1 MLCRYYLKIGVSE
14 IGDNLDGCLDCT
26 EMICNSDDI
35 EVSYKRTSPFG
46 GVVRKCTSS
55 IVFCNEAK
63 DLIYQEYLNN
73 YLNAKAAFALYTI
86 NNDWTY
92 SKEYECPL
100 DFSSLQY
107 EGNTIEMNT
116 IDQSVAAIIKAN
128 KSVKYEFPVSDIKDE
143 KQLYYDR
150 LELSNI
156 AKFCFLSDL
165 SDFKDTKSYDI
176 NIDLGYTKAFI
187 ENGNLPS
194 CYRAISLPLI
204 IESSEVNLDVIELYS
219 QLLSGHDENVYAG
232 DWYIYSSLNKYG
244 EGTVNSSI
252 EKIAKSKRKIDINF
266 IIDIDCSITRT
277 YADGVTNE
285 EDSSFQMKDYVI
297 LNIVSGIIEDNIQ
310 LKNRYYE
317 LIDLRNSS
325 VAYKS
330 IKKRLEFGLEENEVI
345 SLLITIPYL
354 QSTKQITNNR
364 SESIKFEANVR
375 SLEISYKTRGESQF
389 IDVINP
395 KVLLDSILSKFNIK
409 GRIDTEGYSK
419 LISKTLIVAAESIRN
434 IAEAKI
440 YTSFSDFAKWMEVV
454 FGFIYEIEAGE
465 IVFKHRNRLFSENIV
480 MDISG
485 HVGELSVN
493 LDNSNIYSI
502 VRVGYNKQDYESI
515 NGRDEFRFAN
525 EYITGVEINENKLEL
540 ISPYRADAYGFEFLC
555 QKRGDS
561 TTDNRSDKDIFFI
574 DVTEDTTS
582 YQLDRSI
589 LISGVINPASMFNQA
604 FAPSEI
610 VRSNDSY
617 IGVFSNKLM
626 FSSSEGN
633 SDVSVNGVFESSD
646 IELNQSL
653 ATVGK
658 LKISSDIQ
666 KLPEGSFIG
675 LFTFVLNGY
684 RYTFYLDSVDFRY
697 QREQQSTIEGIIK
710 SIEKL

>member
-1 MLCRYYLKIGVSE
+1 
-14 IGDNLDGCLDCT
+14 
-26 EMICNSDDI
+26 
-35 EVSYKRTSPFG
+35 
-46 GVVRKCTSS
+46 
-55 IVFCNEAK
+55 
-63 DLIYQEYLNN
+63 
-73 YLNAKAAFALYTI
+73 
-86 NNDWTY
+86 
-92 SKEYECPL
+92 
-100 DFSSLQY
+100 
-107 EGNTIEMNT
+107 
-116 IDQSVAAIIKAN
+116 
-128 KSVKYEFPVSDIKDE
+128 
-143 KQLYYDR
+143 
-150 LELSNI
+150 
-156 AKFCFLSDL
+156 
-165 SDFKDTKSYDI
+165 
-176 NIDLGYTKAFI
+176 
-187 ENGNLPS
+187 
-194 CYRAISLPLI
+194 
-204 IESSEVNLDVIELYS
+204 
-219 QLLSGHDENVYAG
+219 
-232 DWYIYSSLNKYG
+232 
-244 EGTVNSSI
+244 
-252 EKIAKSKRKIDINF
+252 
-266 IIDIDCSITRT
+266 
-277 YADGVTNE
+277 
-285 EDSSFQMKDYVI
+285 
-297 LNIVSGIIEDNIQ
+297 
-310 LKNRYYE
+310 
-317 LIDLRNSS
+317 
-325 VAYKS
+325 
-330 IKKRLEFGLEENEVI
+330 
-345 SLLITIPYL
+345 
-354 QSTKQITNNR
+354 
-364 SESIKFEANVR
+364 
-375 SLEISYKTRGESQF
+375 
-389 IDVINP
+389 
-395 KVLLDSILSKFNIK
+395 
-409 GRIDTEGYSK
+409 
-419 LISKTLIVAAESIRN
+419 
-434 IAEAKI
+434 
-440 YTSFSDFAKWMEVV
+440 
-454 FGFIYEIEAGE
+454 
-465 IVFKHRNRLFSENIV
+465 

-555 QKRGDS
+555 QKRGES

-589 LISGVINPASMFNQA
+589 LISGVINPTSMFNQA

-633 SDVSVNGVFESSD
+633 SNVSINEVLESSD

>member
-128 KSVKYEFPVSDIKDE
+128 KSVKYEFPVSELKSG

-150 LELSNI
+150 LLLTNVFQYI
-156 AKFCFLSDL
+156 LTPDN
-165 SDFKDTKSYDI
+165 TGT
-176 NIDLGYTKAFI
+176 NTIDLGNVQYDAYEEYSRPYKHLF
-187 ENGNLPS
+187 LPIYHTS
-194 CYRAISLPLI
+194 YEDVTNTLSISDQYCSG
-204 IESSEVNLDVIELYS
+204 SSESWDNPIGKSSTHLDKFGV
-219 QLLSGHDENVYAG
+219 GMVFD
-232 DWYIYSSLNKYG
+232 G
-244 EGTVNSSI
+244 EDI
-252 EKIAKSKRKIDINF
+252 QKIAIADGKNMDING
-266 IIDIDCSITRT
+266 I
-277 YADGVTNE
+277 V
-285 EDSSFQMKDYVI
+285 
-297 LNIVSGIIEDNIQ
+297 NIKVKYTLKCKIYR
-310 LKNRYYE
+310 KNRYEGDGNFRMSDY
-317 LIDLRNSS
+317 IRINFVTGRKQSDGYFFMNNTTHSQRIFADLRNSYEGYINTTNT
-325 VAYKS
+325 AT
-330 IKKRLEFGLEENEVI
+330 FGLMKDDIASVVMTVPF
-345 SLLITIPYL
+345 LIFGDGAYGQRLGMEI
-354 QSTKQITNNR
+354 I
-364 SESIKFEANVR
+364 ESHFELTYSSINTP
-375 SLEISYKTRGESQF
+375 EM

-395 KVLLDSILSKFNIK
+395 KVLLNSILSKFNIK

-434 IAEAKI
+434 IAKAKI

-480 MDISG
+480 MDMSG

-493 LDNSNIYSI
+493 IDNSNIYSI

-555 QKRGDS
+555 QKRGES

-633 SDVSVNGVFESSD
+633 SGVLINGVFESSD

-710 SIEKL
+710 FIEKL